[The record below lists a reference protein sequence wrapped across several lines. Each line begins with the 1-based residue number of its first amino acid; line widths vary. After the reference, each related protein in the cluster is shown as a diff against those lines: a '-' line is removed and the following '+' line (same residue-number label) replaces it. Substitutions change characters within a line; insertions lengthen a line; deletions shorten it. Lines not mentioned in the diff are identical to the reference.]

1 MLLLSY
7 SQHCNDDRILCR
19 KIMESDRSQVLGMA
33 KYYAQIIKVEALVP
47 ILLYLVTQ
55 SVV

>member
-7 SQHCNDDRILCR
+7 NQHCNDDRILCR

-33 KYYAQIIKVEALVP
+33 KYYAQLIKVEALVL

>member
-19 KIMESDRSQVLGMA
+19 KIMESDKSQILGMA
-33 KYYAQIIKVEALVP
+33 KHAQLIKADALVL
-47 ILLYLVTQ
+47 ILLYLVTR
-55 SVV
+55 SGV

>member
-7 SQHCNDDRILCR
+7 SQHCKDDRILCR

-33 KYYAQIIKVEALVP
+33 KRYAQLIKADALVL
-47 ILLYLVTQ
+47 ILLYLVT
-55 SVV
+55 

>member
-1 MLLLSY
+1 
-7 SQHCNDDRILCR
+7 
-19 KIMESDRSQVLGMA
+19 MESDRSQVVGMA
-33 KYYAQIIKVEALVP
+33 KYYAQLIKAEALVL

>member
-7 SQHCNDDRILCR
+7 SQHCKDDRILCR

-33 KYYAQIIKVEALVP
+33 KHYAQLIKADALVL
-47 ILLYLVTQ
+47 ILLYLVTR
-55 SVV
+55 SGV